1 MLCCIDNLGSECAE
15 EDRYFSRRGMLIASY
30 SVEERILLIFEV
42 DRMNNSI
49 SIVDRHICMNSSQ
62 NQYNTKYYIWMK

>member
-1 MLCCIDNLGSECAE
+1 MSCCIDNLGSECAE
-15 EDRYFSRRGMLIASY
+15 EDGHFSRRGMLIASF

-42 DRMNNSI
+42 NRMNNSI

>member
-1 MLCCIDNLGSECAE
+1 MSCCIDNLGSECAE

-42 DRMNNSI
+42 NRMDNSI
-49 SIVDRHICMNSSQ
+49 PIFDKHICVNSS
-62 NQYNTKYYIWMK
+62 